1 MNYQKIYSSII
12 ENAKKENRIKLRKNQ
27 SSYIYYEKHHIIPKC
42 LNGTDEKNNL
52 VLLTA
57 REHYVC
63 HKLLTRIYPN
73 TRGLWLALKRFIFSK
88 KSNLYIATSRD
99 YENIK
104 NTLLTIPSKSR
115 YNIWLEKYGKEE
127 ADKRE
132 KETIEKIRKTMTGVK
147 YSKERIENAA
157 KGHIGIKLSEK
168 TCLKKKESM
177 KGKNTGSRSK
187 DIKDKISKSMLGKKN
202 AKKYE

>member
-73 TRGLWLALKRFIFSK
+73 TRGLWLALKRFKERGYYDEK
-88 KSNLYIATSRD
+88 KSN
-99 YENIK
+99 K
-104 NTLLTIPSKSR
+104 NTS
-115 YNIWLEKYGKEE
+115 
-127 ADKRE
+127 
-132 KETIEKIRKTMTGVK
+132 IELGF
-147 YSKERIENAA
+147 
-157 KGHIGIKLSEK
+157 IG
-168 TCLKKKESM
+168 
-177 KGKNTGSRSK
+177 
-187 DIKDKISKSMLGKKN
+187 DINRVCFCRDG
-202 AKKYE
+202 